1 MFGFSPIFETA
12 QFSATIAMIT
22 LPSKFERILLH
33 MQWEDRASNIN
44 LENNCPDK
52 MGRKLDSRK
61 WRSLFNNFYQ

>member
-1 MFGFSPIFETA
+1 
-12 QFSATIAMIT
+12 MIT